1 MPDYM
6 KFAMKYFYPFTEFLA
21 PYFIGLKTDLKKSM
35 IKTSVEEYITKGVF
49 LTFIIFAVELS
60 LFSMIFSLLFPN
72 FLFAFIMAFST
83 SLFVIALFF
92 LMYINYPKVIIK
104 SKAKDLENALPLST
118 LYLAT
123 IASSK
128 LPLDKTLEI
137 FSKFSGKGELGKEM
151 NRILSDIRLFGVDVN
166 TALEKGIERTPSK
179 NFKEMLWGILST
191 NSSGGDMN
199 IYLKEKSRSFMQ
211 EYRRKLYEFANSLS
225 IYIEI
230 YLTALVLGAIF
241 FVILTAVLS
250 GISGIGANLVLFQF
264 FLIFVFLPII
274 SLVFI
279 FMIRSANPGGQ

>member
-1 MPDYM
+1 MPAYT
-6 KFAMKYFYPFTEFLA
+6 KFAMKYFYPFTEFIQ
-21 PYFIGLKTDLKKSM
+21 PYFTGLKIDLKKSM
-35 IKTSVEEYITKGVF
+35 IKTSVEEYISKGVF

-60 LFSMIFSLLFPN
+60 LFSMIFSILFQN
-72 FLFAFIMAFST
+72 FIFGFITAFST
-83 SLFVIALFF
+83 SLFIIALFF
-92 LMYINYPKVIIK
+92 LMYINYPKVIIR
-104 SKAKDLENALPLST
+104 SKAKDLENSLPLST

-137 FSKFSGKGELGKEM
+137 FSKFSGKGELANEM
-151 NRILSDIRLFGVDVN
+151 NRILSDIRLFGADVN

-179 NFKEMLWGILST
+179 SFKELLWGILST

-199 IYLKEKSRSFMQ
+199 IYLKEKSQSFMQ
-211 EYRRKLYEFANSLS
+211 EYRRKLYEFSSSLA
-225 IYIEI
+225 IYIEV

-264 FLIFVFLPII
+264 FLIFVFLPVI
-274 SLVFI
+274 SAVFI
-279 FMIRSANPGGQ
+279 FMIKSSNPGGQ

>member
-1 MPDYM
+1 MPAYT
-6 KFAMKYFYPFTEFLA
+6 KFAMKYFYPFTEFIQ
-21 PYFIGLKTDLKKSM
+21 PYFTGLKIDLKKSM
-35 IKTSVEEYITKGVF
+35 IKTSVEEYISKGVF

-60 LFSMIFSLLFPN
+60 LFSMIFSILFQN
-72 FLFAFIMAFST
+72 FIFGFITAFST
-83 SLFVIALFF
+83 SLFIIALFF
-92 LMYINYPKVIIK
+92 LMYINYPKVIIR
-104 SKAKDLENALPLST
+104 SKAKDLENSLPLST

-137 FSKFSGKGELGKEM
+137 FSKFSGKGELANEM
-151 NRILSDIRLFGVDVN
+151 NRILSDIRLFGADVN

-179 NFKEMLWGILST
+179 SFKELLWGILST

-199 IYLKEKSRSFMQ
+199 IYLKEKSQSFMQ
-211 EYRRKLYEFANSLS
+211 EYRRKLYEFANSLA
-225 IYIEI
+225 IYIEV

-264 FLIFVFLPII
+264 FLIFVFLPVI
-274 SLVFI
+274 SAVFI
-279 FMIRSANPGGQ
+279 FMIKSSNPGGQ